1 MTMTEFNEEK
11 NTVNDAE
18 NVEYEAGEEGG
29 AVSTATPEKACE
41 VLSKMLGFL
50 GIDANVSVLPTA
62 GHFKLAV
69 ESENAGRLIGKRGQ
83 TLESLELV
91 FNRVLNNLCDKGR
104 ANWISID
111 VDGYSVAAP
120 ESESPHSGRLP
131 REEINRLEH
140 LAYDIAKEVK
150 MLRKPRIIGPYS
162 PSERRIIHLAL
173 ENDPDV
179 ETVSDAEADAAR
191 GKKITVKLKDGE

>member
-1 MTMTEFNEEK
+1 MTEE
-11 NTVNDAE
+11 NDEIEAVTDVSDIAVDDVEGNAE
-18 NVEYEAGEEGG
+18 A
-29 AVSTATPEKACE
+29 STATPERACE
-41 VLSKMLGFL
+41 VLSKMLELLDIKAKVKDIPSG
-50 GIDANVSVLPTA
+50 

-69 ESENAGRLIGKRGQ
+69 ESENAGRLIGKKGQ

-111 VDGYSVAAP
+111 VDGYCVPVP
-120 ESESPHSGRLP
+120 ESEMPRSGKLP

-140 LAYDIAKEVK
+140 LANDIAKEVK
-150 MLRKPRIIGPYS
+150 MLRKPRVIGPYS

-179 ETVSDAEADAAR
+179 ETVSDAVADADR
-191 GKKITVKLKDGE
+191 GKKITVKLKDAQ

>member
-1 MTMTEFNEEK
+1 MTEFNEE
-11 NTVNDAE
+11 NNDVNEAE
-18 NVEYEAGEEGG
+18 NVDNDAG

-50 GIDANVSVLPTA
+50 GIEANVKPIPSS

-111 VDGYSVAAP
+111 VDGYSVAVP
-120 ESESPHSGRLP
+120 ESEIPRSGKLP

-140 LAYDIAKEVK
+140 LAFDIAKEVK
-150 MLRKPRIIGPYS
+150 MLGKPRIIGPYS

-179 ETVSDAEADAAR
+179 ETVSDAVADAER
-191 GKKITVKLKDGE
+191 GKKITVKLREVE

>member
-1 MTMTEFNEEK
+1 MTEFEEQ
-11 NTVNDAE
+11 NAVNDAE
-18 NVEYEAGEEGG
+18 SMEYDAGEDGA

-50 GIDANVSVLPTA
+50 GIDANVRAIPSA

-69 ESENAGRLIGKRGQ
+69 ESENAGRLIGKHGQ

-111 VDGYSVAAP
+111 VDGYSVPVP
-120 ESESPHSGRLP
+120 ESEAPRSGKLP

-140 LAYDIAKEVK
+140 LAFDIAKEVK
-150 MLRKPRIIGPYS
+150 MLRKPRVIGPYS

-173 ENDPDV
+173 EDDPDV
-179 ETVSDAEADAAR
+179 ETVSDAVADAER
-191 GKKITVKLKDGE
+191 GKKITVKLKEAD

>member
-1 MTMTEFNEEK
+1 MTEI
-11 NTVNDAE
+11 NDE
-18 NVEYEAGEEGG
+18 INSVKDGDSVEYD
-29 AVSTATPEKACE
+29 AVEDDATVSSATPEMACE
-41 VLSKMLGFL
+41 VLSKMLGLL
-50 GIDANVSVLPTA
+50 GIEADVKAIPTA
-62 GHFKLAV
+62 GHYKLAV
-69 ESENAGRLIGKRGQ
+69 ESANAGRLIGKRGQ

-111 VDGYSVAAP
+111 VDGYSVPVP
-120 ESESPHSGRLP
+120 ESEAPRSGKLP

-140 LAYDIAKEVK
+140 LAFDIAKEVK

-179 ETVSDAEADAAR
+179 ETVSDAVADAAR
-191 GKKITVKLKDGE
+191 GKKITVRLKEAD

>member
-1 MTMTEFNEEK
+1 MTEL
-11 NTVNDAE
+11 NDE
-18 NVEYEAGEEGG
+18 INSVKEEEGVEFDAVEEG
-29 AVSTATPEKACE
+29 APASAATPEKACE

-50 GIDANVSVLPTA
+50 GIDANVRPIPTA
-62 GHFKLAV
+62 GHYKLTV

-111 VDGYSVAAP
+111 VDGYCVPVP
-120 ESESPHSGRLP
+120 ESEAPRSGKLP

-140 LAYDIAKEVK
+140 LAFDIAKEVK

-179 ETVSDAEADAAR
+179 ETVSDPVADAER
-191 GKKITVKLKDGE
+191 GKKITVKLKETE